1 MTLYFYLH
9 IDLGGG
15 ILHRLHLFK
24 AKFFSSLLL
33 DLTP

>member
-24 AKFFSSLLL
+24 AKFFPPYF
-33 DLTP
+33 LT